1 MKKILK
7 SILALL
13 LCLILFSASALAEP
27 LPWLKPWMPEAEE
40 AAAKGTR
47 IRMQFSLQPEA
58 WCLLLDPYFD
68 TSISPITIDGM
79 DEEQAAYFME
89 MIKATIESEKKMMKS
104 YLAAVAALAK
114 DAEIELLHAAGAL
127 QLSLSIQDDK
137 LFTIAELLTEND
149 EILQVSDLHPSYAL
163 LYTAPEASEE
173 EAPADSADELL
184 LFMEKALSR
193 MPEFLHYH
201 WLQEQLNAN
210 LMELDA
216 LLEKGY
222 AVQEG
227 DIIRYTGTLDEVEA
241 LAEEMNLVY
250 DPLYEEFTA
259 GMEEFLSLL
268 FGSEESE
275 TEEET
280 EEAPEQFIYERIG
293 NSTREQLLGETYTYT
308 VTTENQSGGSTLLSQ
323 STATWQEKTEIF
335 IQPDHMTFE
344 QVSGPEDRTVLT
356 VDASENQILAQL
368 DMYSTEQL
376 HVTANL
382 ELKRT
387 EEGQNIAFS
396 MALPMTV
403 FSADGDV
410 SFASLPVIRAEMNL
424 KNDPLKDT
432 LITLSVQ
439 GEDQFL
445 PLFSLSLQGEA
456 MEEAPEI
463 LSADGKTTI
472 LPNSKTGAFDDEGYL
487 KELRTV
493 TAPRL
498 NLWVLT
504 KLPMEAR
511 PLLSPLLSLISQLGQ

>member
-1 MKKILK
+1 MKKNLK

-27 LPWLKPWMPEAEE
+27 LPWLQPWINEGTGT
-40 AAAKGTR
+40 AKGSR
-47 IRMQFSLQPEA
+47 IRMQLSLQPDA
-58 WCLLLDPYFD
+58 WGLLLDPYFD
-68 TSISPITIDGM
+68 SMISPITFDGLE
-79 DEEQAAYFME
+79 EEQAAYFME
-89 MIKATIESEKKMMKS
+89 MIEASIESEKKLAKS
-104 YLAAVAALAK
+104 YLSAIAALAK
-114 DAEIELLHAAGAL
+114 DAEVELLHTAGAL
-127 QLSLSIQDDK
+127 QLSLSIQNEK
-137 LFTIAELLTEND
+137 LFTIAERLTEED

-163 LYTAPEASEE
+163 LYSAPEASEE
-173 EAPADSADELL
+173 ESAADTADELL

-201 WLQEQLNAN
+201 WLQEQLDAN

-227 DIIRYTGTLDEVEA
+227 DIIRYTGTIGEVEV

-250 DPLYEEFTA
+250 NPLYEEFTA

-268 FGSEESE
+268 FGSEETE

-280 EEAPEQFIYERIG
+280 EKAPEQFIYERIG
-293 NSTREQLLGETYTYT
+293 NATREQLLGETYTYT

-335 IQPDHMTFE
+335 LQPDHMTFE
-344 QVSGPEDRTVLT
+344 QISGPEDRTVLT
-356 VDASENQILAQL
+356 VDASDENQILAQL

-396 MALPMTV
+396 TALPMTV
-403 FSADGDV
+403 FSAAGEV
-410 SFASLPVIRAEMNL
+410 SFSSLPVLRAEIAL

-432 LITLSVQ
+432 VITLSVQ
-439 GEDQFL
+439 SEDQL
-445 PLFSLSLQGEA
+445 HPLFSLSLQGEGL
-456 MEEAPEI
+456 EEAPEI
-463 LSADGKTTI
+463 LSADGKTII
-472 LPNSKTGAFDDEGYL
+472 LPDSKTGAFDDEGYL
-487 KELRTV
+487 NELRTV

-511 PLLSPLLSLISQLGQ
+511 PLLSPLLSFISQLGQ